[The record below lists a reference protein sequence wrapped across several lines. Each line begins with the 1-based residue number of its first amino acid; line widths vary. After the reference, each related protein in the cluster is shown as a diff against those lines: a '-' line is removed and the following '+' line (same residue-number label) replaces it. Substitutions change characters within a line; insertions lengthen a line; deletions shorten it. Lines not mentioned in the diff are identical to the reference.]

1 MDGEIE
7 NQVLGNT
14 TRFDPLPDSKN
25 FLVTGGNGFIGSWII
40 RTLTLTYPNYRLV
53 SFDKLDYGASMN
65 NTRELESMPNF
76 TFVNGDITDHDQV
89 ASCLRKYEIDT
100 IIHLAART
108 NVDASFKAPRAFAA
122 TNIYG
127 TQIMLEC
134 AKECDVKRFVHM
146 SSYEV
151 YGATQAGP
159 TGHREDEALAPMS
172 PYGAGKAAAE
182 MLVVAL
188 GHSTSVK
195 TVIVR
200 ANNIYGPM
208 QFPDKIVPK
217 FSMLLTRDKPLPLHD
232 GGWQR
237 KRYLYAGDAA
247 NAFNYILHLAPPNSC
262 YNLGPYDP
270 ESEISNSNISLKLIS
285 LVHPPTH
292 AVDGTGPADQEVN
305 GNGTNKWFQTV
316 PGRPYVDAGQGMD
329 CGKLR
334 DLGWEQ
340 KVSLDEGLKRS
351 VAWYVANGDVWWGD
365 LTGKVW

>member
-1 MDGEIE
+1 
-7 NQVLGNT
+7 
-14 TRFDPLPDSKN
+14 
-25 FLVTGGNGFIGSWII
+25 
-40 RTLTLTYPNYRLV
+40 
-53 SFDKLDYGASMN
+53 MN

-208 QFPDKIVPK
+208 QFPDSESPASPSLPLLAAISMHLSFSAELRWHLRLPVRLLPFSEIVPK

-305 GNGTNKWFQTV
+305 GNSTNKWFQTV